1 MLFETPRSKDDE
13 SSPFSLSEVQHL
25 LERTRLCRLTS
36 RVGSSQIFHESIAT
50 SLVIAHPARARR
62 RSQVQIH
69 NRTYTPGRCAFHR
82 TSSPGHSCRK
92 QCRDEN
98 TACSARVFSA
108 ILHKHTSEN
117 FRWSGAIDCYGV
129 IRNEKSDRRDTLR
142 RDVVSAP

>member
-1 MLFETPRSKDDE
+1 
-13 SSPFSLSEVQHL
+13 
-25 LERTRLCRLTS
+25 
-36 RVGSSQIFHESIAT
+36 
-50 SLVIAHPARARR
+50 LVIAHAARARR
-62 RSQVQIH
+62 RSQAQVRH
-69 NRTYTPGRCAFHR
+69 RTYSPERCAFPP
-82 TSSPGHSCRK
+82 TSSPGHAYRK